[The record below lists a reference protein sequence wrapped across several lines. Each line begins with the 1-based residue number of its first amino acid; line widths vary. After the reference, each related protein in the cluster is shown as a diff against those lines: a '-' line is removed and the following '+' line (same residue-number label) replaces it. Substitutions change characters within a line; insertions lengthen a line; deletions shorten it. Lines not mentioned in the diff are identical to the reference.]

1 MEDIRQHRIE
11 DNERHQELER
21 LMREEASDGDR
32 GFDGDDDVPFYI
44 PRD

>member
-1 MEDIRQHRIE
+1 MEDIRPYRTDE
-11 DNERHQELER
+11 TERRQELER
-21 LMREEASDGDR
+21 IAREAMSDGDR

>member
-1 MEDIRQHRIE
+1 MEDIRPYRTDE
-11 DNERHQELER
+11 NERRQELER
-21 LMREEASDGDR
+21 MARDLASDGDH